1 MADSFNPVAGPN
13 SRILV
18 LGTVPG
24 RESLSL
30 NQYYAN
36 PRNAF
41 WRIMGNLF
49 DFSTS
54 LDYEARLNVLLSKG
68 VALWDVLASASR
80 ENTSLD
86 SKIVRGSEI
95 PNDITDFLCEHPL
108 VTHILLNGSKAA
120 ELFACHIE
128 STLPPGKVA
137 VHSLPSTS
145 PANTS
150 LSYEGKLAAWKK
162 ALRPLDPLDRFTWH
176 EGDIT
181 IL

>member
-1 MADSFNPVAGPN
+1 MVNSFNPVAGPN
-13 SRILV
+13 SHILV

-24 RESLSL
+24 RESLRL

-49 DFSTS
+49 DFSAS
-54 LDYEARLNVLLSKG
+54 LAYQDRLDILTNRG
-68 VALWDVLASASR
+68 VALWDVLASANLQ
-80 ENTSLD
+80 NTSLD
-86 SKIVRGSEI
+86 SKIVRGSET
-95 PNDITDFLCEHPL
+95 PNDIADFLHKHPF
-108 VTHILLNGSKAA
+108 VTHVLLNGSKAG
-120 ELFACHIE
+120 ELFARHVE
-128 STLPPGKVA
+128 STLPPGTVT
-137 VHSLPSTS
+137 VHRLPSTS

-150 LSYEGKLAAWKK
+150 LPYEVKLSAWKK

-176 EGDIT
+176 EGDLR